1 LGSAPHRDLAVCS
14 CSKRGTERFRDQLLA
29 LKMVLCGPSIFRERN
44 PCPACKEDIELQ
56 NKIEELQN
64 RRTNLRTKM
73 NAYHDSFVLDL
84 SPEVA
89 SYIFLL
95 FMRDTDINEANQ
107 HGCSPTSF
115 LFGAV
120 CEGWQLAGQLLNSG

>member
-1 LGSAPHRDLAVCS
+1 
-14 CSKRGTERFRDQLLA
+14 
-29 LKMVLCGPSIFRERN
+29 MVLCGPSIFRERN

-120 CEGWQLAGQLLNSG
+120 CGVAIGWSTPQLWMRLDLRLNNFKPRMDALPS